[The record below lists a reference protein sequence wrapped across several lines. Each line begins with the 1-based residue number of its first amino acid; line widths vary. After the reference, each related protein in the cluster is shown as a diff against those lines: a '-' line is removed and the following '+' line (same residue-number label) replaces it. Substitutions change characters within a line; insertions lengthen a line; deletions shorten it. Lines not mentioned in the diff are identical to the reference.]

1 MPFTFNPVIII
12 GFVGLKSS
20 SSRMRLVPRCG
31 KSSFSHQLNVTSI
44 RWINAI
50 ELLSFN
56 GSYQSSQAGL
66 GYAKNPLKRLYCS
79 TVCIGFTNF
88 SMYIN
93 LTLLSFGMTAR
104 RLVITVRWSSVIETI
119 LKLLRVLVQAHSKSI
134 APTGSGR
141 YEDLAPMHR
150 STPLASIVIWNNYRG
165 AFMMF
170 LKKLSSW
177 ACCNSPSLFC
187 FTFSKPFLIEDAKR
201 VMKLLFTI

>member
-1 MPFTFNPVIII
+1 MKKLRLVLKRRSLSMPFTFNPVIII

-20 SSRMRLVPRCG
+20 SSRMRLVPICG

-44 RWINAI
+44 KWRNAI

-79 TVCIGFTNF
+79 TVCIGFTTF

-119 LKLLRVLVQAHSKSI
+119 LSLKLLRVLVQAHSKSI

-141 YEDLAPMHR
+141 YEDLAPIR
-150 STPLASIVIWNNYRG
+150 IYFGLCIVSDN
-165 AFMMF
+165 
-170 LKKLSSW
+170 LSSVPVKMD
-177 ACCNSPSLFC
+177 SIISIIYFC
-187 FTFSKPFLIEDAKR
+187 FPSTSFLGAR
-201 VMKLLFTI
+201 S